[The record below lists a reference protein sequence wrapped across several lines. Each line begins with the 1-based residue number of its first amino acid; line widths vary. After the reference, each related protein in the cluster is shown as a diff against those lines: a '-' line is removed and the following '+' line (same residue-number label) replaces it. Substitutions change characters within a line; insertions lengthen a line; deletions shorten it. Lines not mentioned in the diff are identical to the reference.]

1 MATKYSEA
9 NETGKME
16 IHVSLHI
23 MCVREKLGKRM
34 KQAFCSMLAGSG
46 RVRYSA
52 ASPVSELHVVA
63 LPLSRLHVAAKLCKA
78 LIDMWGPPLPFPAL
92 CVIWRSSS

>member
-1 MATKYSEA
+1 
-9 NETGKME
+9 
-16 IHVSLHI
+16 
-23 MCVREKLGKRM
+23 M

-46 RVRYSA
+46 RVHYSA

-78 LIDMWGPPLPFPAL
+78 LIDTWGPPLPFPAL

>member
-1 MATKYSEA
+1 
-9 NETGKME
+9 
-16 IHVSLHI
+16 
-23 MCVREKLGKRM
+23 M
-34 KQAFCSMLAGSG
+34 KQAFCSMLAESG
-46 RVRYSA
+46 RVRYSVA
-52 ASPVSELHVVA
+52 FPISELHVVA